1 MYLKVSSIQCDHDT
15 NGKFHLD
22 KAEGQILEPPIE
34 TKAFAFQRTLKIFEV
49 WKEVQ
54 PPQPSYLYISNALFL
69 RKTSIVRMYF
79 RPGEEYSAL
88 PLTSVTG
95 KQPEKF
101 SSKFVP
107 TFGNDPVGGG
117 CVRGRCSKVQLEKP
131 ESQTSR
137 LKFCFLQTKIL
148 LFKTDWHQ
156 LLKICI
162 IEQRFL
168 FE

>member
-1 MYLKVSSIQCDHDT
+1 MWQRSQWKIPSRKSRGSDPWTIHWNQGLPLLQNPSRCWRGALSVSL
-15 NGKFHLD
+15 FHL
-22 KAEGQILEPPIE
+22 L
-34 TKAFAFQRTLKIFEV
+34 
-49 WKEVQ
+49 
-54 PPQPSYLYISNALFL
+54 
-69 RKTSIVRMYF
+69 SIVKVYF
-79 RPGEEYSAL
+79 SDLDKEYSAL
-88 PLTSVTG
+88 SLTSVTG

-101 SSKFVP
+101 SSKFVS
-107 TFGNDPVGGG
+107 TFGKDPIGGG
-117 CVRGRCSKVQLEKP
+117 CVRGRCSKVQLGKP
-131 ESQTSR
+131 ESQTSQ